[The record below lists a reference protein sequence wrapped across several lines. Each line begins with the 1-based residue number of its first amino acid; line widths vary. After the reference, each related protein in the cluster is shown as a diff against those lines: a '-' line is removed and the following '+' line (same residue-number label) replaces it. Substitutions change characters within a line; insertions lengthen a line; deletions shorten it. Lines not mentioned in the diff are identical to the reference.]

1 MDVNTLTQTLVWT
14 IISFISGSLMLAYWF
29 GRAVTKTD
37 ARSIGDGN
45 PGAAN
50 VMKAGGTKI
59 GLIAMLLDAF
69 KGAIPVSIAKYVIGL
84 TGVPLI
90 IVALA
95 PIFGHAYSPFL
106 RGRGGKAVAVSF
118 GVWTA
123 LTIWEAPT
131 FGGILLGVWFSVVAR
146 SGWAVLLTLL
156 CLIGYYLIT
165 WRDPVMLVVL
175 AINALLLVWK
185 YRADFRHAPGFRP
198 WILQRLPNR

>member
-1 MDVNTLTQTLVWT
+1 MDSNTLTQTVIWT
-14 IISFISGSLMLAYWF
+14 IISFVSGSLMLAYWL
-29 GRAVTKTD
+29 GRALTKTD

-50 VMKAGGTKI
+50 VMKAGGAKI

-84 TGVPLI
+84 SGVPLI

-123 LTIWEAPT
+123 LTLWEAPT

-156 CLIGYYLIT
+156 CLMSYYLIT
-165 WRDPVMLVVL
+165 RPDPVLLTVL
-175 AINALLLVWK
+175 AVNAALLVWK
-185 YRADFRHAPGFRP
+185 YRADFQHAPGFRP
-198 WILQRLPNR
+198 WILERLRG